1 MQVLYKKQNQKQI
14 VRKWR
19 FFRKKLQFFQGFLR
33 QVLAHT
39 EAE

>member
-14 VRKWR
+14 IRKWR
-19 FFRKKLQFFQGFLR
+19 FFQGFLR